1 MVVEVPCPI
10 NKDLTLMKKGAAS
23 RSPGSTLSQREG
35 KEVVEGVVEAAQ
47 SAKSSLGRGQGLP
60 LESW

>member
-10 NKDLTLMKKGAAS
+10 NKDLTLMRKGAAN
-23 RSPGSTLSQREG
+23 RSPGSTLSQREV

-47 SAKSSLGRGQGLP
+47 SVKSNLGRGLGLP
-60 LESW
+60 